1 MKEIENDTKRWK
13 DVLCSWIKRI
23 NIVKMTI
30 LYPGNLQIQ
39 CNSYQNTNGI
49 FHRTRTNISKIH
61 MEIQKTQ
68 NSQTILGWGGM
79 NEARGITLP
88 DFKFYYRATITKTV
102 WYWHKNR
109 HIDQWN
115 TIKSP
120 EMNLHLCEQ
129 LICPYIPLR
138 EYNFCSIK
146 TVRRLQDP
154 KGKSWCLTLWH
165 LLLSH

>member
-1 MKEIENDTKRWK
+1 MAQRDEKIYYVHGLKELILLKWPYYTQATYRFNAILIKIPMVFFTELRQISLKFIWKYKRPK
-13 DVLCSWIKRI
+13 IAKQSWA
-23 NIVKMTI
+23 
-30 LYPGNLQIQ
+30 
-39 CNSYQNTNGI
+39 
-49 FHRTRTNISKIH
+49 
-61 MEIQKTQ
+61 
-68 NSQTILGWGGM
+68 GWGAEM

-88 DFKFYYRATITKTV
+88 DFKFYHRATITKTV

-109 HIDQWN
+109 HTDQWN

-146 TVRRLQDP
+146 TVRRLQDH
-154 KGKSWCLTLWH
+154 KGKSWCLILWH